1 MLKLSIIMPTKGRGS
16 QVARLCKQIRKTT
29 VGFNVELI
37 VLAHPEEETKKAFDK
52 LSAFDKEILDL
63 EYLECRAIDGYQI
76 GAGKATG
83 THLLATE
90 DDSWPHEGWLAATM
104 RKFDEIPDGH
114 GYVKLPSDSKDY
126 WAERAIGNRRYF
138 WEVLGGV
145 ICVPHYIT
153 VYDDVEKSD
162 RAIAANLFF
171 EAEGA
176 FVEHRTHVYNKA
188 PCDKTYQEGGLTH
201 WPTDHKTFLER
212 KAAGYPIDY
221 KPALSF

>member
-16 QVARLCKQIRKTT
+16 QVARLCKQMWKTT
-29 VGFNVELI
+29 LGFNVELI
-37 VLAHPEEETKKAFDK
+37 VLAHPEEETRKAFGS
-52 LSAFDKEILDL
+52 LSKSVMEIVDI
-63 EYLECRAIDGYQI
+63 EYMDVRAIDAYQI

-83 THLLATE
+83 THLLGNE
-90 DDSWPHEGWLAATM
+90 DESWPQEGWLANDM
-104 RKFDEIPDGH
+104 KKFDEITDGH
-114 GYVKLPSDSKDY
+114 GYVKLTSDSKDY

-162 RAIAANLFF
+162 RAIAAGLFF

-176 FVEHRTHVYNKA
+176 FVEHRTHVYGKA
-188 PCDKTYQEGGLTH
+188 EIDKTYQEGGLTH
-201 WPTDHKTFLER
+201 WPVDRQTFLQR
-212 KAAGYPIDY
+212 KGAGYPIDY
-221 KPALSF
+221 KPALAF